1 MQDADSITKRLHFTL
16 LKICRAGTADYY
28 SDEIC
33 LLLYRKI
40 PLDYTVSYADSGQ
53 SISRTGA
60 AKTLP
65 SSAGINPYKGENRWI
80 VMSKMYYWAEQ
91 FRKLFP
97 QDMTVYY
104 EDDEFICYRL
114 IQNESSPFS
123 LSIDYN
129 YNQ

>member
-1 MQDADSITKRLHFTL
+1 
-16 LKICRAGTADYY
+16 
-28 SDEIC
+28 
-33 LLLYRKI
+33 
-40 PLDYTVSYADSGQ
+40 
-53 SISRTGA
+53 
-60 AKTLP
+60 
-65 SSAGINPYKGENRWI
+65 
-80 VMSKMYYWAEQ
+80 MSKMYYWAEQ
-91 FRKLFP
+91 FQKLFP